1 MEKAITKDMIIGEI
15 LELDPNMAQV
25 LMSGGM
31 HCVTCPAS
39 LGESLE
45 EACYVHGIDPE
56 MMEARLNAFYAA
68 FQEQKAQ
75 EQAAEKTE

>member
-1 MEKAITKDMIIGEI
+1 MEKKVTKEMIIADI
-15 LELDPNMAQV
+15 LELHQDMAGV

-39 LGESLE
+39 MGETLE

-56 MMEARLNAFYAA
+56 LMEERLNAYLLAM
-68 FQEQKAQ
+68 EVEKQKAA
-75 EQAAEKTE
+75 AAE

>member
-1 MEKAITKDMIIGEI
+1 MEKKITKDMIISEI
-15 LELDPNMAQV
+15 LNINPNMANV

-39 LGESLE
+39 MGESLE

-56 MMEARLNAFYAA
+56 LMETRLNAFLEAM
-68 FQEQKAQ
+68 
-75 EQAAEKTE
+75 EKEGAV